1 MGDRPQ
7 GVAGDCNSLA
17 ETHAWFDSRVAHH
30 FLTCDKLCAVLVL
43 HGPCLAPLRTFTSRA
58 VEDTMISKKTGQG
71 MSQQFNIVVIGQKGR
86 LGYEAALF
94 AAALRANSPGFTGR
108 LFVGEPQPGPL
119 WPDDPRMT
127 SNALKTLLTEL
138 GAEVLPFVSEDFG
151 APYPPGN
158 KIEVL
163 EALPA
168 NEPFIFFDSDTLIL
182 SELSDIPFDFAKP
195 SASMQRTGT
204 WPEIELCGPGYTE
217 IWKSLYDRFQ
227 LDFESSLDLSQPDEY
242 CQRYLYFNAGW
253 FFGSDPHEF
262 GRRFRH
268 YAKTIRDDRPD
279 ALVCQQL
286 DPWLD
291 QVALP
296 LVIHGLGGG
305 RHTIPERLLD
315 GAASCHYRYLP
326 LLYAKE
332 PDATV
337 TALEAAAAPNK
348 IKRVLKEH
356 DAMKR
361 MIYQGRGEKV
371 RALFDQEKLPR
382 KERQI
387 RNTIKREGFWMR

>member
-1 MGDRPQ
+1 
-7 GVAGDCNSLA
+7 
-17 ETHAWFDSRVAHH
+17 
-30 FLTCDKLCAVLVL
+30 
-43 HGPCLAPLRTFTSRA
+43 
-58 VEDTMISKKTGQG
+58 
-71 MSQQFNIVVIGQKGR
+71 MSQHFNIAVIGQKGR

-94 AAALRANSPGFTGR
+94 AASLRANSPEFSGR
-108 LFVGEPQPGPL
+108 LFVGEPQPGPR

-127 SNALKTLLTEL
+127 SNALRTLLGEL
-138 GAEVLPFVSEDFG
+138 GAEILPFESKDFG
-151 APYPPGN
+151 AAYPQGN

-168 NEPFIFFDSDTLIL
+168 GEPFIFFDSDTLIL
-182 SELSDIPFDFAKP
+182 SELSDVPFDFDQP
-195 SASMQRTGT
+195 SASMRRTGT
-204 WPEIELCGPGYTE
+204 WPEIELYGPGYTE
-217 IWKSLYDRFQ
+217 IWKSLYDRFE

-242 CQRYLYFNAGW
+242 WQRYLYFNAGW
-253 FFGSDPHEF
+253 FFGADPHEF

-268 YAKTIRDDRPD
+268 YAKTIRDDRPEP
-279 ALVCQQL
+279 LVCQQL

-305 RHTIPERLLD
+305 RHTIPEGLLD
-315 GAASCHYRYLP
+315 GAVSCHYRYLP

-332 PDATV
+332 PDTTV

-371 RALFDQEKLPR
+371 RALFDQAKLPR